1 MKKILLFASALAG
14 LFLAGSCQRENLEP
28 VGGNTVTFT
37 VEAPGAIA
45 TKTIADG
52 QNVDV
57 VHYAVY
63 KTNSNE
69 THAIEISTERPL
81 AQGFVPMSGK
91 KANIN
96 FDLLQDQYY
105 TIIFWAQVSKYD
117 NGQNDYYDLGDL
129 RAISMKKDAENNI
142 VGNEE
147 GRAAFFAW
155 YSFDTKE
162 HRDHVVTLKRPFAQ
176 LNLLTTL
183 ESLKPVSTGQTS
195 GYEIAI
201 EKSTVTVQGL
211 TSTFYPYAQPVL
223 EGTQGKAEETTETF
237 TFTLE
242 NTPAVQKIGE
252 GDNKDLLHVNGK
264 AYHYVSMNYFFVPL
278 DEYTVNISYI
288 LDTDKGNVEHAIT
301 SVPVKKNFRTNV
313 IGNLLTKESKFEIVV
328 DERFAG
334 DVAPVDVWD
343 GREVSEPAIV
353 DGKYVISTAAE
364 LAWLAAAVNGTLPP
378 VAVDGVA
385 QPTPGPQKFSGKTFV
400 LVEDID
406 LNNDA
411 IELPNVTWTPIG
423 ANGRF
428 EGTFDG
434 QNHTI
439 SNLVV
444 KTESTTP
451 AGLFGNVQSGTVK
464 NVKVVNADVHGNYSA
479 AVVVAHG
486 VCAKIANCHVEN
498 AVVVSTPVNGD
509 EGNNVGAIAGFL
521 GADGGS
527 AYVKN
532 STVKNA
538 NITGYRKVGGVVG
551 AANQAAVVTGNSVE
565 NINVTADQTA
575 EYKADK
581 DADLGAIVGYKH
593 AQATVSE
600 NTATDVDLFH
610 KVDSIEELKNAA
622 AGAHVVL
629 ATGEYNVTEDLTV
642 AEKAIEVLNG
652 NVVFNAQNNTI
663 TAGSS
668 ADYAFIV
675 KGTESSLA
683 LDVNLDSKGG
693 GIAAGNGAQVTVKG
707 GSVAVN
713 SSSTS
718 GRYNIY
724 AYGEGTVVTIEGGE
738 FSWDK
743 NKNQKRAYIYVTGGA
758 TVYVTGGTFGKASTH
773 ASYKSP
779 IMGDG
784 EVIITGGTFGFD
796 PSAWLAAGYV
806 ATKDGSNW
814 VVSAQNLVSNAAE
827 LKEAIKAGNDGKIIV
842 LAPGTYEGTFTPAAN
857 NLTIKSGSMDNKSV
871 IKGRV
876 NVSGVACSFENIKF
890 EMNDASKHKNTYT
903 GAPYQYPGIVVAY
916 GAAMSFE
923 GCEFEANLAA
933 GVCGINAGN
942 HSKASDKLVVNNC
955 KFVGDFYAIRTRTLF
970 SITNSEFDIYTTAGK
985 LAAVWTWGNGNSGA
999 TEVTF
1004 TGNENVNAN
1013 EVYGVQMTASS
1024 FVYDYVA
1031 INVQNNTGFA
1041 PLAEGVNTAR
1051 FNGTHTFVEGSE
1063 TF

>member
-45 TKTIADG
+45 TKATIADG
-52 QNVDV
+52 TNVNE
-57 VHYAVY
+57 VHYEVY
-63 KTNSNE
+63 KNVEGVDHALLDVNSE
-69 THAIEISTERPL
+69 
-81 AQGFVPMSGK
+81 PMAKGVVEMANK
-91 KANIN
+91 KANITL
-96 FDLLQDQYY
+96 DLLQDQEY
-105 TIIFWAQVSKYD
+105 TVIFWAQVKDAGHYD
-117 NGQNDYYDLGDL
+117 TSDL
-129 RAISMKKDAENNI
+129 RCIELAQNHQVYANDET
-142 VGNEE
+142 
-147 GRAAFFAW
+147 RAAFFKR
-155 YSFDTKE
+155 FDFTTYEHKDYKE
-162 HRDHVVTLKRPFAQ
+162 IMLRRPFAQ
-176 LNLLTTL
+176 LNLLTTM

-195 GYEIAI
+195 GYEIDAKQSEI
-201 EKSTVTVQGL
+201 IVTGLAASFNTVTGVGNGVN
-211 TSTFYPYAQPVL
+211 YP
-223 EGTQGKAEETTETF
+223 F
-237 TFTLE
+237 TFNMADTPEEQGQATL
-242 NTPAVQKIGE
+242 T
-252 GDNKDLLHVNGK
+252 VNEK
-264 AYHYVSMNYFFVPL
+264 AYHYVSMNYMFVPV
-278 DEYTVNISYI
+278 DAEDGSATVGLKYEIV
-288 LDTDKGNVEHAIT
+288 TDKGSINHEIENVPIRE
-301 SVPVKKNFRTNV
+301 NYRTNV
-313 IGNLLTKESKFEIVV
+313 IGNLFTKESKFEIIV
-328 DERFAG
+328 DPNFDGQNLVE
-334 DVAPVDVWD
+334 VWD

-364 LAWLAAAVNGTLPP
+364 LAWLSAAVNGTLPP
-378 VAVDGVA
+378 VAVNGVA
-385 QPTPGPQKFSGKTFV
+385 QPTPAPQKFAGKTFM
-400 LVEDID
+400 LLEDIN
-406 LNNDA
+406 LANPS
-411 IELPNVTWTPIG
+411 IEIPTTWTPIG

-434 QNHTI
+434 NNKTI
-439 SNLVV
+439 KNLVV
-444 KTESTTP
+444 RTEGNTP
-451 AGLFGNVQSGTVK
+451 AGLFGHVQAGTVK
-464 NVKVVNADVHGNYSA
+464 NVTVVNATVEGHGSA

-486 VCAKIANCHVEN
+486 VCAKIENCHVEN
-498 AVVVSTPVNGD
+498 ATVLSTPYKND
-509 EGNNVGAIAGFL
+509 DANNVGAIAGFL
-521 GADGGS
+521 GADGG
-527 AYVKN
+527 AAWVKDC
-532 STVKNA
+532 TVNNVEIA
-538 NITGYRKVGGVVG
+538 AYRKVGGVVG
-551 AANQAAVVTGNSVE
+551 AANQAAVVTGNTIETATV
-565 NINVTADQTA
+565 IADQTP
-575 EYKADK
+575 EYKEVKA
-581 DADLGAIVGYKH
+581 AEIGQVVGYAH
-593 AQATVSE
+593 SDAVVDD
-600 NTATDVDLFH
+600 NTSTSVTLYV
-610 KVDSIEELKNAA
+610 KVNSIEELAAAPSNAQILLVDGEYDFAPGQSLTVNTAIQATEGANVVINAA
-622 AGAHVVL
+622 G
-629 ATGEYNVTEDLTV
+629 
-642 AEKAIEVLNG
+642 
-652 NVVFNAQNNTI
+652 NTI
-663 TAGSS
+663 TAGSNS
-668 ADYAFIV
+668 DYAFIARPNSTLV
-675 KGTESSLA
+675 FNEADIVS
-683 LDVNLDSKGG
+683 NGG
-693 GIAAGNGAQVTVKG
+693 GIGASAT
-707 GSVAVN
+707 GSKVIFNSGKVAVN
-713 SSSTS
+713 TANTS
-718 GRYNIY
+718 ARYNFY
-724 AYGEGTVVTIEGGE
+724 VVGQGTEVIINGGE
-738 FSWDK
+738 FSFSK
-743 NKNQKRAYIYVTGGA
+743 TANKRAYIYAGA
-758 TVYVTGGTFGKASTH
+758 GTKVYVNGGTFGKASTRSGYT
-773 ASYKSP
+773 AG
-779 IMGDG
+779 ILGEG
-784 EVIITGGTFGFD
+784 EVVITGGTFGFD

>member
-1 MKKILLFASALAG
+1 MKKVLFFASALAG
-14 LFLAGSCQRENLEP
+14 LFFAASCQQETLEP
-28 VGGNTVTFT
+28 EQMSKTVTFT
-37 VEAPGAIA
+37 VEAPGALA
-45 TKTIADG
+45 TKGTINAGATIADG
-52 QNVDV
+52 TNVNE
-57 VHYAVY
+57 VHFEVY
-63 KTNSNE
+63 KNVEGVDHALLDVNSE
-69 THAIEISTERPL
+69 
-81 AQGFVPMSGK
+81 PMAKGVVEMANK
-91 KANIN
+91 KANITL
-96 FDLLQDQYY
+96 DLLQDQEY
-105 TIIFWAQVSKYD
+105 TVIFWAQVKDAGHYD
-117 NGQNDYYDLGDL
+117 TSDL
-129 RAISMKKDAENNI
+129 RCVELANSAKANDET
-142 VGNEE
+142 
-147 GRAAFFAW
+147 RAAFFKRFD
-155 YSFDTKE
+155 FDTYE
-162 HRDHVVTLKRPFAQ
+162 HRDYPEILLRRPFAQ
-176 LNLLTTL
+176 LNLLTTM

-195 GYEIAI
+195 GYEIDAQTSQVI
-201 EKSTVTVQGL
+201 VTGLAASFNTVTGIGNYVD
-211 TSTFYPYAQPVL
+211 YPYTFNMYDTP
-223 EGTQGKAEETTETF
+223 EEQGQA
-237 TFTLE
+237 TLE
-242 NTPAVQKIGE
+242 
-252 GDNKDLLHVNGK
+252 VNGK
-264 AYHYVSMNYFFVPL
+264 KYHYVSMNYMFVPVNAE
-278 DEYTVNISYI
+278 DGSATVDIAYEI
-288 LDTDKGNVEHAIT
+288 VTDKGSIQHEIANVPIRE
-301 SVPVKKNFRTNV
+301 NYRTNV
-313 IGNLLTKESKFEIVV
+313 IGNLFTKESKFEIIV
-328 DERFAG
+328 DANFDGQEL
-334 DVAPVDVWD
+334 VEVWD
-343 GREVSEPAIV
+343 GREVSEPAQV

-364 LAWLAAAVNGTLPP
+364 LAWLSAAVNGTLPP
-378 VAVDGVA
+378 VAVNGVA
-385 QPTPGPQKFSGKTFV
+385 QPTPAPQKFTGKTFM
-400 LVEDID
+400 LLEDID
-406 LNNDA
+406 LANPA
-411 IELPNVTWTPIG
+411 IELPDVTWIPIG

-434 QNHTI
+434 NGKTI
-439 SNLVV
+439 RNLVV
-444 KTESTTP
+444 KTEGETP
-451 AGLFGNVQSGTVK
+451 AGLFGHVQTGKVMNVTVEDAT
-464 NVKVVNADVHGNYSA
+464 VEGHASA
-479 AVVVAHG
+479 AVIVAHG
-486 VCAKIANCHVEN
+486 VCAKIDNCHVEN
-498 AVVVSTPVNGD
+498 AIVLSTPYNKD
-509 EGNNVGAIAGFL
+509 EANNVGAIAGFL

-527 AYVKN
+527 AWVKGC
-532 STVKNA
+532 TVNNA
-538 NITGYRKVGGVVG
+538 HITAYRKVGGVVG

-575 EYKADK
+575 EYKEDK

-600 NTATDVDLFH
+600 NTETDVDLFH